1 MLRNI
6 KIRSSISLYNK
17 MTEAAVQNL
26 ALCKKGYYAH
36 QYSHQKLWIFIPLM
50 LPTFIS
56 GKK

>member
-36 QYSHQKLWIFIPLM
+36 QYSHQKLCMFIPLM